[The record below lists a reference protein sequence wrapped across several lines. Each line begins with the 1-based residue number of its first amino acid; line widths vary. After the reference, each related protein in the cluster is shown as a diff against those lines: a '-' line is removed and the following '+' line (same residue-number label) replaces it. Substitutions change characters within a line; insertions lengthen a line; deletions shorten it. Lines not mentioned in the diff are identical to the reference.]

1 MKSSPYAEF
10 MIKDIEAWEKILM
23 RTQENL
29 DLWLKVQAV
38 WMYLEPVFSSE
49 DIISQMPIEGSK
61 FKEVNYA
68 WHNLMNR
75 VNDKPDALTVI
86 KIEELGTILKS
97 ANEKL
102 ERVQKGLNEYLE
114 SKRTL
119 FPRFYF
125 LSNDEM
131 LEILSETKEPLRV

>member
-10 MIKDIEAWEKILM
+10 MIKDIEAWEKVLM

-61 FKEVNYA
+61 FKEVNHA

-75 VNDKPDALTVI
+75 VNANPAALTVI
-86 KIEELGTILKS
+86 KIEELGTILKA